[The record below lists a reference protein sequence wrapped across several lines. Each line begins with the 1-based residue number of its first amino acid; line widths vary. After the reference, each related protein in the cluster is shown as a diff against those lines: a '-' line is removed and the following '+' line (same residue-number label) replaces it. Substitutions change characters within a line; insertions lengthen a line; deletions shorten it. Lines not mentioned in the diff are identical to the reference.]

1 MVSDETLLS
10 YPYWT
15 LTFTVHTDASDK
27 QIGAVIIPNNK
38 FIAFLSRRLS
48 KPQNNYTMTEKELL
62 AIVEPLNQFH
72 GILFGHD
79 INIFSY
85 HKKLVFAAT
94 LRKCQRVMRW
104 RLILEGF
111 GPNIQHI
118 AGFDNIVA
126 DTLSILPSTPSD
138 KYKTCTR
145 KYQS

>member
-79 INIFSY
+79 INIFLY

-94 LRKCQRVMRW
+94 L
-104 RLILEGF
+104 
-111 GPNIQHI
+111 
-118 AGFDNIVA
+118 
-126 DTLSILPSTPSD
+126 S
-138 KYKTCTR
+138 
-145 KYQS
+145 